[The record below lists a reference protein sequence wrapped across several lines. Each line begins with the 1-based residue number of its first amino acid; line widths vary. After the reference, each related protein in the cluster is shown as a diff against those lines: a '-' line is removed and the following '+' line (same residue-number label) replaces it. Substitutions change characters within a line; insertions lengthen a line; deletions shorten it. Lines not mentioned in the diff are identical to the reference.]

1 MGRLLSASRART
13 ASRLLQFAIVGILL
27 VGLATR
33 NLSVVV
39 NAVLALGVTLLPALF
54 ARDFGLQVDPG
65 LVLLLTVALFLHTL
79 GMLGLYAGVWWY
91 DHVTHTVS
99 AALVAALSY
108 GGLLVVT
115 DGSRAVVA
123 LLAVGLTIAGGVCWE
138 LIELVARALG
148 ERFDIE
154 PVLVHYGWDDTA
166 YDLGFDLLGAL
177 AVVALDVDV
186 FAALA
191 AQAPA
196 ATETALTVGT
206 AVVVGGSVA
215 MAVALT
221 LADAWPRLET
231 E

>member
-1 MGRLLSASRART
+1 MFPLDAVLT
-13 ASRLLQFAIVGILL
+13 AIALGILATVAESVRRRDGAAL
-27 VGLATR
+27 V
-33 NLSVVV
+33 NSVVV
-39 NAVLALGVTLLPALF
+39 AA
-54 ARDFGLQVDPG
+54 
-65 LVLLLTVALFLHTL
+65 VALSPVVIDAVSVTAGLELTAWLGLAGLLHMV
-79 GMLGLYAGVWWY
+79 GMLGVYEAVWWY